1 MKYDVV
7 VIGSGIG
14 GYPAAIYLA
23 DRGYRV
29 AVVEKHFIGGECT
42 NYGCVPS
49 KAFYQFAESVRN
61 IDKIKG
67 NVFYNWVELVEWV
80 KNIVKESREGLEY
93 LLENRG
99 IEIYNGLGRL
109 VDKNKVLVEK
119 EGDVIELETDK
130 IILALGTVPLD
141 IPIARF
147 DGDKIISNREVFYL
161 KEKPGSVLIVGGG
174 VIGVELA
181 NIYSS
186 LGVDVT
192 IVELL
197 EHILPFTDK
206 DIAIALKQYLV
217 QRKVRIFEKTTV
229 SKIDKYSDRCL
240 VELTNGERI
249 EVDKVIVAI
258 GRKPDTQNIGLENIG
273 VEIDKKGFIKVNE
286 DLETSVKNIYASGDV
301 IGGPLLAHKA
311 LLESISIAKRIA
323 REESF
328 RVDYRLVPIT
338 IFTGLEIASIG
349 YSEKDLQSINV
360 KYVKY
365 KIPLYYL
372 SSVKI
377 KGFKNAFIKILMDEN
392 SERIYGIH
400 IVSPNASE
408 VVSSYL
414 PLIVGKLGFREAR
427 SI

>member
-338 IFTGLEIASIG
+338 IFTGLE
-349 YSEKDLQSINV
+349 
-360 KYVKY
+360 
-365 KIPLYYL
+365 
-372 SSVKI
+372 
-377 KGFKNAFIKILMDEN
+377 
-392 SERIYGIH
+392 
-400 IVSPNASE
+400 
-408 VVSSYL
+408 
-414 PLIVGKLGFREAR
+414 
-427 SI
+427 